1 MTAPKGNALKGASWK
16 TYLRVTR
23 TATYGFLASLP
34 LLLLYETLILVVNRG
49 HAAQVRVGAEV
60 WMKHFLALAGMPGLV
75 VFGFVVLAIGLA
87 VFLYERKKHIPIRP
101 RYFGWIILESAI
113 YAIAVGAFVSS
124 AVGMIFTVFPVQPH
138 TLMAAQGAL
147 AAQSPWMKVALSIGA
162 GLYEELLFRVL
173 LVGGMFIVLK
183 RLMAASQAAYLVAAV
198 VGALLFSAVH
208 YIGALG
214 DPFTLQSFTFRFIFG
229 LVLNGLFLVRGFA
242 VAAWTHA
249 LYDVMVVAYLL
260 S

>member
-1 MTAPKGNALKGASWK
+1 MSTIIAVKGASWK

-23 TATYGFLASLP
+23 TATYGYLASLP

-60 WMKHFLALAGMPGLV
+60 WMKHLLAIAGVPGLA
-75 VFGFVVLAIGLA
+75 VFGFVVLLAGLG

-101 RYFGWIILESAI
+101 RYFGGIVLESAV
-113 YAIAVGAFVSS
+113 YAVAVGAFVSG
-124 AVGMIFTVFPVQPH
+124 AVGMIFTIFPITPH
-138 TLMAAQGAL
+138 TLFAAQGGL
-147 AAQSPWMKVALSIGA
+147 AAESTWMKFALSIGA

-173 LVGGMFIVLK
+173 LVGGMFLVLK
-183 RLMAASQAAYLVAAV
+183 RLMSGTQQAYLIAAV

-214 DPFTLQSFTFRFIFG
+214 DPFTLPSFTFRFIFG

-249 LYDVMVVAYLL
+249 LYDVMVVAYLV